1 MRDVL
6 TRPVT
11 GLSFASDEAYETDWG
26 ISMDAT
32 VRPPRISPPRLAH
45 TFSISSE
52 NGIPV
57 NWNTYRDHE

>member
-26 ISMDAT
+26 INIDAT
-32 VRPPRISPPRLAH
+32 VRPPRISPPRLARIH
-45 TFSISSE
+45 SALAEKMSSQ
-52 NGIPV
+52 
-57 NWNTYRDHE
+57 